1 MGAIMKRILLG
12 GIFLGL
18 ILLTGQLQMPPQASA
33 ETFRF
38 AITCDQRYY
47 CGSGG
52 YDSPSYFRGV
62 CQTIDS
68 LGPGVFMV
76 SPGDIDPCEDVFW
89 TIDTYMDSA
98 YLWYPVI
105 GNHELPGK
113 GHEPYYGANMDWLRS
128 FNAGGDSLPH
138 VVNIGPLGSE
148 ETTFSFDFE
157 NVHFVAINEYYDGSS
172 DIGADGDVLDSLF
185 YWLQDDLSATTKPI
199 IFVFG
204 HEPAYPQPD
213 AYNGRSRHV
222 GDSLDKYPV
231 RRERFWDLL
240 AAHGVAAYVCG
251 HTHNYSAVRHRGVW
265 HLDAGHAR
273 GAGDTGAPSTFFL
286 VDVTGD
292 SLSDVTVTVY
302 RDIHDGDY
310 DYDDLIHA
318 LDLSQYPH
326 ALDGLMDFDAG
337 RELLD
342 SLVSDPA
349 YGGDGQTDHLYL
361 AWDDSTIFL
370 AFEET
375 DLNGAGDL
383 FIYFDSHGG
392 GTRKSTD
399 WYTVHEFPPGFLA
412 DDAIC
417 VESGSWQDKRTWNE
431 GAGDWDITG
440 LGDTGCRAYAGWSDY
455 PLTEISVPYDEI
467 GYDPGDTLKIMVYAQ
482 QEEGG
487 ELWISFPPGN
497 PTGSCPL
504 TGFYLF
510 DGLTPGAAPGETVT
524 RIVRDWVPPRSVDQ
538 TGSSKAGGALQLNW
552 SPVTRDT
559 AGCDETIARYVIYRG
574 TDPGFVPDPEDSLGA
589 TGDTIFVDTT
599 AAVGDDTVQHL
610 YTIMAVDTAAN
621 RSAHSRPAGE
631 FDRPLVNVV
640 R

>member
-1 MGAIMKRILLG
+1 MNGIKPYRILLG
-12 GIFLGL
+12 L
-18 ILLTGQLQMPPQASA
+18 ILMVGLTWGPQTARG

-38 AITCDQRYY
+38 AVTCDQRYY
-47 CGSGG
+47 SGPGG
-52 YDSPSYFRGV
+52 YDTPSYFRGV
-62 CQTIDS
+62 CETIDG
-68 LGPGVFMV
+68 LGAGIFMI

-98 YLWYPVI
+98 YQWYPVI
-105 GNHELPGK
+105 GNHELPGD

-128 FNAGGDSLPH
+128 FNAGGDSLPY
-138 VVNIGPLGSE
+138 VVNIGPAGSE
-148 ETTFSFDFE
+148 ETTFSFDYE

-172 DIGADGDVLDSLF
+172 DIGTDGDVLDSLY
-185 YWLQDDLSATTKPI
+185 YWLEDDLTATAQPV

-213 AYNGRSRHV
+213 AYNSRLRHV

-265 HLDAGHAR
+265 QLDAGHAR
-273 GAGDTGAPSTFFL
+273 GAGDTDAPSTFFL

-310 DYDDLIHA
+310 DYEDLVHP
-318 LDLSQYPH
+318 LDLSEYPH
-326 ALDGLMDFDAG
+326 ALDGLMDFNPQ

-342 SLVSDPA
+342 TLASDPLF
-349 YGGDGQTDHLYL
+349 GGDGQTDRLYL
-361 AWDDSTIFL
+361 VWDDSTVL
-370 AFEET
+370 VAFEES
-375 DLNGAGDL
+375 DLNIAGDL
-383 FIYFDSHGG
+383 FVYFDSQTG
-392 GTRKSTD
+392 GTRRSTD
-399 WYTVHEFPPGFLA
+399 WHTIHEFPPGFLA
-412 DDAIC
+412 DVAIC
-417 VESGSWQDKRTWNE
+417 VEGGSWQDKRTWNE

-455 PLTEISVPYDEI
+455 PLTEISVPFDEI
-467 GYDPGDTLKIMVYAQ
+467 GYDPGDTLKCLVYAQ
-482 QEEGG
+482 QEDGG
-487 ELWISFPPGN
+487 EMWISFPPGN
-497 PTGSCPL
+497 PTGLCPL

-510 DGLTPGAAPGETVT
+510 AGLTPGAAPNQSA
-524 RIVRDWVPPRSVDQ
+524 VRVYQDWIPPQPVDRPA
-538 TGSSKAGGALQLNW
+538 SSKAGEALRLNW

-559 AGCDETIARYVIYRG
+559 AGCDETIEQYTIYRS
-574 TDPGFVPDPEDSLGA
+574 TDPDGIPGPGDSLAA

-599 AAVGDDTVQHL
+599 AAVGDEMIQH
-610 YTIMAVDTAAN
+610 YYIIMAVDTAGN
-621 RSAHSRPAGE
+621 RSEHSRPVGE
-631 FDRPLVNVV
+631 FDRFLESIE
-640 R
+640 